1 MTEEQLSKMLKPLE
15 WHEDGVYE
23 EDKKA
28 NTILWY
34 DFYLDYSM
42 GIYAVLKLDLN
53 YETYLVKDGI
63 KTLEE
68 AKRVAWEEYV
78 KNVMS
83 MFGQ

>member
-1 MTEEQLSKMLKPLE
+1 
-15 WHEDGVYE
+15 
-23 EDKKA
+23 
-28 NTILWY
+28 
-34 DFYLDYSM
+34 M

>member
-15 WHEDGVYE
+15 WYEDGVYE

-28 NTILWY
+28 NTALWY

-68 AKRVAWEEYV
+68 AKRIAWEEYV

>member
-1 MTEEQLSKMLKPLE
+1 MLKPLE
-15 WHEDGVYE
+15 WYEDGVYE

-28 NTILWY
+28 NTALWY

-42 GIYAVLKLDLN
+42 GIYAVLKIDLN
-53 YETYLVKDGI
+53 YETYLVKDDI

-83 MFGQ
+83 MFGE